1 MGKIINTFRFIVST
15 RKPKE
20 LTSRLLELL
29 FGYPLY
35 MISFCVVRN
44 KKKWVFGTNVGF
56 VDNAKYLF
64 IDTFERKEIKCY
76 WIAPDSKTV
85 RFIKQRDYLH
95 IINIVLWDYSIV

>member
-35 MISFCVVRN
+35 MISFV
-44 KKKWVFGTNVGF
+44 
-56 VDNAKYLF
+56 LL
-64 IDTFERKEIKCY
+64 EIKEMG
-76 WIAPDSKTV
+76 IQAM
-85 RFIKQRDYLH
+85 
-95 IINIVLWDYSIV
+95 